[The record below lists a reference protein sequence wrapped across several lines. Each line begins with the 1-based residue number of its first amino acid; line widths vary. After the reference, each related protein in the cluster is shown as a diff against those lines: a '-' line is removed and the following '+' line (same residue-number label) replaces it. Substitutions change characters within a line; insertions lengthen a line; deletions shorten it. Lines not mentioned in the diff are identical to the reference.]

1 MAKGL
6 VAADFDKLTEE
17 TAITTG
23 QKLYLRYHISGV
35 RGQMEEGLPAVRDV
49 GLPVLKEGIARGLSI
64 NDAGCSALLAL
75 ITATAD
81 TNLIARSSLFTQQE
95 IVARIKKLLSESPY
109 PDKRTLYQL
118 DSEFVRENLS
128 PGGSADL
135 LAVCYFLYFLES
147 GA

>member
-1 MAKGL
+1 
-6 VAADFDKLTEE
+6 
-17 TAITTG
+17 
-23 QKLYLRYHISGV
+23 
-35 RGQMEEGLPAVRDV
+35 MEEGLPAVRDV